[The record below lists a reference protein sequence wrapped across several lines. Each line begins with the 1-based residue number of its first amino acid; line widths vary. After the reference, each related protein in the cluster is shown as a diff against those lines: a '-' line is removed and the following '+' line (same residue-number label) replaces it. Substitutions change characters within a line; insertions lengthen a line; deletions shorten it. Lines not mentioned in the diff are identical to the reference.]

1 MAQIES
7 FLPFLETY
15 GTQLA
20 IIAAVFFGGRF
31 LIRFVAG
38 RIKKMADDG
47 NDEVMTGREK
57 RAATVAG
64 LFTTAANVGLF
75 LVLTGLVLN
84 MVGVD
89 AMTLLGAAGIV
100 SFAVGFGTQSLVKD
114 LIAGMFIM
122 AENQF
127 AVGDRVKINDK
138 EGTVCRMSVRTTV
151 LRTEPKVGTDGTETP
166 GCYIFIANG
175 GITSVCNYSLMR
187 NTVVGPT
194 VAPPAPTAAPAAPDD
209 GKVTDADLARMAPP
223 SDKHGFAVTSP
234 EPPSKRVHDH
244 LSVTCFEAGPFM
256 IVVTDPA
263 QPDDAAYPM
272 VIAPEG
278 GYATKEAAIAY
289 IDRCFA
295 NRATPYLGLH
305 FAVAQLDGERD
316 FVQFCSWED

>member
-7 FLPFLETY
+7 LLPFLEKY

-20 IIAAVFFGGRF
+20 LIVAVFFGGRF
-31 LIRFVAG
+31 LIRFLAD

-47 NDEVMTGREK
+47 NDEVMSGREK

-64 LFTTAANVGLF
+64 IFKTAANTGLF
-75 LVLTGLVLN
+75 LVLLGLTLN

-89 AMTLLGAAGIV
+89 AATILGAAGIV

-114 LIAGMFIM
+114 LVAGMFIM

-151 LRTEPKVGTDGTETP
+151 LRTEAKTAEDGTVTP

-187 NTVVGPT
+187 NTVIGPT
-194 VAPPAPTAAPAAPDD
+194 VAPPPPATTPAPTPAET
-209 GKVTDADLARMAPP
+209 VTDADLARMAPP
-223 SDKHGFAVTSP
+223 SPANAFDPDGET
-234 EPPSKRVHDH
+234 RVNDNV
-244 LSVTCFEAGPFM
+244 SVTTFVNGPFM
-256 IVVTDPA
+256 IVATDP
-263 QPDDAAYPM
+263 QGPSDGAYPM
-272 VIAPEG
+272 VVAPPG
-278 GYATKEAAIAY
+278 GYATKDAALAY

-295 NRATPYLGLH
+295 KRATPYLGMH
-305 FAVAQLDGERD
+305 FAVVRLNTERE